1 MSTIKTIASEFI
13 KMCAKGNAKAAFQLY
28 TAEGFKHHN
37 VYFKG
42 DAASLFTAMDES
54 AKQNPDK
61 VFEIQRALEDGEQV
75 AVHSRVV
82 MGGGNVEL
90 ALMHIFKFQEDKIIE
105 LWDFGQVV
113 TEDIV
118 NENGMF

>member
-61 VFEIQRALEDGEQV
+61 VFEIQRLLEDGDLV
-75 AVHSRVV
+75 AIHSRVKQSAKENEIAV
-82 MGGGNVEL
+82 I
-90 ALMHIFKFQEDKIIE
+90 HIFRFINDKMVE
-105 LWDFGQVV
+105 LWDFVQAAP
-113 TEDIV
+113 DIIE